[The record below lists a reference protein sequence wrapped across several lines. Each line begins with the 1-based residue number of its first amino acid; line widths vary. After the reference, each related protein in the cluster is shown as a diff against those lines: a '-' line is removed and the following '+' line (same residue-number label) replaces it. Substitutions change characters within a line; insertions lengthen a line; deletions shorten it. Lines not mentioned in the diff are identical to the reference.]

1 MYSREVLDMIE
12 ILKCTK
18 ERKKVN
24 HVDCEERDRKYMG
37 LHTHFLCILECS
49 INGKGEEVEGRRTN
63 EKNQKISF
71 PDFSIPMYGCRSRL
85 ASCYGKH

>member
-1 MYSREVLDMIE
+1 MGNGTGEQSFVYININSYERLMYSREVLDMIE
-12 ILKCTK
+12 IQKCTK

-24 HVDCEERDRKYMG
+24 HVDCEE
-37 LHTHFLCILECS
+37 
-49 INGKGEEVEGRRTN
+49 VERRRTN

-71 PDFSIPMYGCRSRL
+71 SDFSIPMYGCRSRL